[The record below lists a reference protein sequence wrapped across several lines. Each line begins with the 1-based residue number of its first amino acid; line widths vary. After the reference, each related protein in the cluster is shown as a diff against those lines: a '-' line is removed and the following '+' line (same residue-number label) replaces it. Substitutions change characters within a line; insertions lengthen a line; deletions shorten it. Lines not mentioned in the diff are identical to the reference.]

1 MVCSTKLTLYT
12 GRVNSVN
19 LISIPDFV
27 ALTVRTMA
35 ILFLYNKKLIEDIV
49 NGPREEAV
57 QLNVLKQG

>member
-49 NGPREEAV
+49 KV
-57 QLNVLKQG
+57 QNKTETNTNIV